1 MTAIAK
7 VAANPEF
14 QAKMKASYTPMRF
27 LAPDEFAAVLK
38 QSEDQFRALWQEQPW
53 VEK

>member
-1 MTAIAK
+1 
-7 VAANPEF
+7 
-14 QAKMKASYTPMRF
+14 MKASYTPMRF

-38 QSEDQFRALWQEQPW
+38 EGEAQFRTLWQEKPW